1 MSTCSYKSKK
11 EPLLLFID
19 IHISARAK
27 KNQGSIELH
36 YTNAYLC
43 IMICISFI

>member
-27 KNQGSIELH
+27 KNK
-36 YTNAYLC
+36 AV
-43 IMICISFI
+43 